1 LLINL
6 MNLSAKLATMFLLV
20 VALGTIGTTATAFA
34 QSEVETLEQSESN
47 TDVIDQS
54 TAEVGAEEE
63 DGENDVEE
71 ESDAEESDAEDG
83 AKEEDGEEES
93 EIDEDIQAAIEIA
106 DEAVHEA
113 FPPEEGEGVSEVDV
127 LFHQGL
133 CAVGI
138 STEALDELGGCEV
151 LPPFGED

>member
-1 LLINL
+1 
-6 MNLSAKLATMFLLV
+6 MNLSAKLATVFLIV

-34 QSEVETLEQSESN
+34 QSEEEILEQREIN
-47 TDVIDQS
+47 TDVIVQS
-54 TAEVGAEEE
+54 TEEDDVEEE

-71 ESDAEESDAEDG
+71 EDAEDGDAEDG
-83 AKEEDGEEES
+83 AQEENGQEGP
-93 EIDEDIQAAIEIA
+93 EIDEDLQAAIEIA

-113 FPPEEGEGVSEVDV
+113 FPPEEGEEVSEEDV

>member
-1 LLINL
+1 
-6 MNLSAKLATMFLLV
+6 MNLSAKLATVFLIV

-34 QSEVETLEQSESN
+34 QSEEEILEQREIN
-47 TDVIDQS
+47 TDVIVQS
-54 TAEVGAEEE
+54 TEEDDVEEE
-63 DGENDVEE
+63 DGENDVEAE
-71 ESDAEESDAEDG
+71 DAEDGDAEDG
-83 AKEEDGEEES
+83 AQEENGQEGP
-93 EIDEDIQAAIEIA
+93 EIDEDLQAAIEIA

-113 FPPEEGEGVSEVDV
+113 FPPEEGEEVSEEDV

>member
-1 LLINL
+1 
-6 MNLSAKLATMFLLV
+6 MNLSAKLATMFLIV

-34 QSEVETLEQSESN
+34 QSEEEILEQRESN
-47 TDVIDQS
+47 KDVIVQS
-54 TAEVGAEEE
+54 TEEDDVEEE

-71 ESDAEESDAEDG
+71 E
-83 AKEEDGEEES
+83 
-93 EIDEDIQAAIEIA
+93 
-106 DEAVHEA
+106 
-113 FPPEEGEGVSEVDV
+113 DV

-151 LPPFGED
+151 LPPFGEDE

>member
-1 LLINL
+1 LLIDS
-6 MNLSAKLATMFLLV
+6 MNLDAKLATMFLIV
-20 VALGTIGTTATAFA
+20 VALGTIGTTATTAFA
-34 QSEVETLEQSESN
+34 QSEEEILEQEETN
-47 TDVIDQS
+47 RDVIIQN
-54 TAEVGAEEE
+54 TAEEGNVVE

-71 ESDAEESDAEDG
+71 GAEEDG
-83 AKEEDGEEES
+83 ANEEEVEEEP
-93 EIDEDIQAAIEIA
+93 EIDEEQQAAIEIA

-113 FPPEEGEGVSEVDV
+113 FPPEEGEEVSEEDV

-151 LPPFGED
+151 LPPFGEDE